1 MGLVLDEP
9 KEDDEVIKK
18 NGSTFVI
25 SKDLLE
31 RVQPVMLDFV
41 ESDMGS
47 GYTISSSLAKGGEC
61 GGSCSC

>member
-9 KEDDEVIKK
+9 KENDEVIKK

-31 RVQPVMLDFV
+31 RVQPVLLDFV

-47 GYTISSSLAKGGEC
+47 GYTISSSLVKGGDC

>member
-9 KEDDEVIKK
+9 KENDEVIKK

-47 GYTISSSLAKGGEC
+47 GYTISSSLTKGGDC